1 MYYAIYC
8 IDHNDSREKRR
19 SVRQAHL
26 QRLLELE
33 KEDRLLIAGPLLQK
47 DHDENM
53 TFGATGSLIVAEFN
67 DLETAKVW
75 AAADPY
81 VTADVYERVT
91 ILPFKKILPNE

>member
-1 MYYAIYC
+1 
-8 IDHNDSREKRR
+8 
-19 SVRQAHL
+19 
-26 QRLLELE
+26 
-33 KEDRLLIAGPLLQK
+33 
-47 DHDENM
+47 M